1 MKKIY
6 TLLLLILG
14 SYTMTLAQQQPAS
27 QFVKATTVEEYVRVS
42 VRSFLVR
49 KNYTAYLNY
58 GDADKR
64 NGHITDKPGEKR
76 EFFTPMGVLT
86 YMAKEGWQFVAFIPD
101 DDGKITDQAFLM
113 KRELPVTN

>member
-6 TLLLLILG
+6 TLLLLMLG
-14 SYTMTLAQQQPAS
+14 SYTMALAQQPAS
-27 QFVKATTVEEYVRVS
+27 PLAKTTTTVEYVSVS

-64 NGHITDKPGEKR
+64 NGHITDQPGEKR
-76 EFFTPMGVLT
+76 EFFTPMGVVK
-86 YMAKEGWQFVAFIPD
+86 YMANEGWQFVAFIPD
-101 DDGKITDQAFLM
+101 DDGKITDKYFLM
-113 KRELPVTN
+113 KRELPAVNR